1 MRRVG
6 MTEGKTMKYLI
17 ANWKMYLDYQQSLAL
32 ADALADVSFDSS
44 KLTAVICPNALAF
57 SDVRDR
63 LNGSAFFL
71 GAQNVNWAPLGAYTG
86 ATSAHLFKQ
95 AGAAYALVG
104 HSERRYIFGETNES
118 VRKKLEASIDAGL
131 VPVLCI
137 GETAED
143 REAGKREYRL
153 KKEILSAFDGLS
165 LPNEESVL
173 IAYEPV
179 WAISQGGDGTACTPA
194 DADDVH
200 GWIRQELKQYTD
212 KAVPILYGGSV
223 TPDNVADFCACE
235 MVDGVLA
242 GHASTKFDSLTAMIR
257 AIEGLS

>member
-1 MRRVG
+1 
-6 MTEGKTMKYLI
+6 MKYLI
-17 ANWKMYLDYQQSLAL
+17 ANWKMYLDYHQSDAL
-32 ADALADVSFDSS
+32 ADALAAVAFDADKAS
-44 KLTAVICPNALAF
+44 VVMCPNTLAF
-57 SDVRDR
+57 AGVRER
-63 LNGSAFFL
+63 LNGSAFLL

-95 AGAAYALVG
+95 AGATYALVG

-131 VPVLCI
+131 IPVLCI
-137 GETAED
+137 GETADD

-153 KKEILSAFDGLS
+153 KKQILAAFDGLP
-165 LPNEESVL
+165 LRADESVL
-173 IAYEPV
+173 LAYEPV
-179 WAISQGGDGTACTPA
+179 WAISQGGEGTACTPA

-223 TPDNVADFCACE
+223 TPENVADFCACE

-242 GHASTKFDSLTAMIR
+242 GHASTKLELLIAMIR
-257 AIEGLS
+257 AVENMS